1 MSKTVHENLIDLQ
14 YQLKHVRSDK
24 VTDKAHIEALAE
36 KIHNQLQLDE
46 MAHDPDMSMMEELG
60 LAIGEFE
67 QDHPRL
73 AATLKSILLTFQN
86 IGI

>member
-14 YQLKHVRSDK
+14 YQLKHARNNK
-24 VTDKAHIEALAE
+24 EADKAHIEALADT
-36 KIHNQLQLDE
+36 IHNQLKLDE
-46 MAHDPDMSMMEELG
+46 IAHEPDMSMVEELG
-60 LAIGEFE
+60 LAVGEFE

-73 AATLKSILLTFQN
+73 AATLKSILLTFHN

>member
-14 YQLKHVRSDK
+14 YQLKHARSNKAVDK
-24 VTDKAHIEALAE
+24 SHIEALADT
-36 KIHNQLQLDE
+36 IHNQLQLDE
-46 MAHDPDMSMMEELG
+46 IAHEPDMNMVEEFG